1 MKDSR
6 KRRILSAIGAVSCVI
21 SMIVSVAVLPAMAY
35 ANITRNPLF
44 AAALAAVTEN
54 NKGQNK
60 SGEGGTGNRTANG
73 EASKKEGAKGET
85 VKGDKGDKKTEEVDK
100 KGDKKENV
108 GTAKGEAGKN
118 NKVTDNK
125 GKKADS
131 QNPNGGGVCK

>member
-60 SGEGGTGNRTANG
+60 SGEGGTG
-73 EASKKEGAKGET
+73 KEAKGE
-85 VKGDKGDKKTEEVDK
+85 VKGET
-100 KGDKKENV
+100 
-108 GTAKGEAGKN
+108 GKN
-118 NKVTDNK
+118 NNRDNKVTDNK
-125 GKKADS
+125 VGNGNS
-131 QNPNGGGVCK
+131 ENPNGGGVCR